1 MSIRP
6 HPTRAGAWYI
16 DLGYGKNR
24 ERVPIEGTRE
34 DALFYEAERKK
45 IMRPAKTSCFEKV
58 GILID
63 RYLESYKL
71 EHLASG
77 QSTQVIRCQH
87 LRPFFG
93 KMLLQNITALH
104 VEQYKQQRVGEE
116 IKPTTI
122 NKELCALSG
131 LFKWAEE
138 MGVVEAPPCRIK
150 KFPGKMTKAP
160 IPHVPSR
167 DEIDRIIAEVPA
179 KKRGLF
185 ELMFFLGLRRTEALT
200 LRKENI
206 NLERQTLVVIGKG
219 GKERVIPIMDAEM
232 LAELKFRCETTKSGY
247 LWESPLTKTC
257 FKDIRGTLKQ
267 AAKRAGVEERVYS
280 HLLRHAC
287 GTETLETGDLR
298 DVQVLLGH
306 TSSKTTEIY
315 THIRQD
321 RLKRVMLKRLD
332 K

>member
-1 MSIRP
+1 MSVRP
-6 HPTRAGAWYI
+6 HPTREGAWYI

-24 ERVPIEGTRE
+24 ERIPFEGSKQA
-34 DALFYEAERKK
+34 ALEYEAERKK
-45 IMRPAKTSCFEKV
+45 VMRPVKVSCFEMV
-58 GILID
+58 TTLID

-71 EHLASG
+71 DHQPAG
-77 QSTQVIRCQH
+77 HDTQKIRCQH
-87 LRPFFG
+87 LKPFFG
-93 KMLLQNITALH
+93 RMLLQNISAH
-104 VEQYKQQRVGEE
+104 DVEKYKQARVAAE
-116 IKPTTI
+116 ISPSTI

-138 MGVVEAPPCRIK
+138 MGVVDSPPCRIK

-160 IPHVPSR
+160 VPHVPSR
-167 DEIDRIIAEVPA
+167 EEIDSIIAEVPA

-185 ELMFFLGLRRTEALT
+185 ELMFYLGLRRNEALT
-200 LRKENI
+200 LRVENV
-206 NLERQTLVVIGKG
+206 NLERGILTVRGKG
-219 GKERVIPIMDAEM
+219 NRQRILPIIGEEM
-232 LAELKFRCETTKSGY
+232 LAELKSRCEKTKSGY
-247 LWESPLTKTC
+247 LWESHLTGTH
-257 FKDIRGTLKQ
+257 FKDIRGSLKE
-267 AAKRAGVEERVYS
+267 AAKRAGVDCRVYS

-321 RLKRVMLKRLD
+321 RLKRVMLKKIDR
-332 K
+332 